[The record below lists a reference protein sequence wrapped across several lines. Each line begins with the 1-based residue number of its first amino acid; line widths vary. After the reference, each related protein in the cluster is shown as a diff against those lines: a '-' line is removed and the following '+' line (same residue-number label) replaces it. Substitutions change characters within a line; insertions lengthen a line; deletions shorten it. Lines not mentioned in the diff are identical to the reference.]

1 MTSNISNAP
10 VRPSISGVAY
20 KNKSSSAARLGLS
33 GDSDTSPLNITT
45 TGVLVHTAVDYAY
58 DEVFLWAS
66 NHDVSSNVL
75 LTLEIG
81 GDGTFSDPNK
91 TIALE
96 IDKQSGLTQIYPGI
110 PHNSV
115 SIYAK
120 AASNNKINIFGYVD
134 RHYRVSLSDE
144 SLGYSTG
151 DGSD

>member
-75 LTLEIG
+75 LT
-81 GDGTFSDPNK
+81 
-91 TIALE
+91 
-96 IDKQSGLTQIYPGI
+96 
-110 PHNSV
+110 
-115 SIYAK
+115 
-120 AASNNKINIFGYVD
+120 
-134 RHYRVSLSDE
+134 
-144 SLGYSTG
+144 
-151 DGSD
+151 